1 VEAEHLWQ
9 ITNRFRLLRC
19 AILFAFFTF
28 IFHFITFKL
37 WINRALQRPTQLKTE
52 TAKRF
57 ICYTLVLT
65 WTAFDLAFL
74 DAHENFVDYR
84 RISFKIFIN
93 NLFYSPPLIFIR
105 HISIKLSS
113 SWRTFILKWTNQM
126 HKQLMT
132 VMLLTRGELTGYQ
145 TFDSFWVVV
154 FWSGALVLW
163 DVLVE
168 VGEFLAEILSI
179 WNGFNFVIFGILFI

>member
-1 VEAEHLWQ
+1 
-9 ITNRFRLLRC
+9 
-19 AILFAFFTF
+19 
-28 IFHFITFKL
+28 
-37 WINRALQRPTQLKTE
+37 
-52 TAKRF
+52 
-57 ICYTLVLT
+57 
-65 WTAFDLAFL
+65 
-74 DAHENFVDYR
+74 
-84 RISFKIFIN
+84 
-93 NLFYSPPLIFIR
+93 
-105 HISIKLSS
+105 
-113 SWRTFILKWTNQM
+113 M

-179 WNGFNFVIFGILFI
+179 RNSFNFVIFGILFIKVVVLQIVDSYEALQNWIHVAVQTTVL